1 MVKVFIEGGGDGE
14 ALKTECRKAFTKLL
28 EKAGF
33 KGRLPRL
40 VACGG
45 RGNAY
50 NELCTELADGKATA
64 ALLLVDAEGPVTQ
77 ASPWAHVA
85 RREGDG
91 WARPAGAT
99 DDHLHLMVQCMEAWF
114 LADRAALLRF
124 YGQGFN
130 ENALPA
136 RTANLEQVRKND
148 LYDSLA
154 QATRG
159 TKTKGR
165 YGKSEHSFKLLATL
179 DPDLLRK
186 ASPWAARFF
195 ASLDGLMPRR
205 GRATGGA

>member
-14 ALKTECRKAFTKLL
+14 ALKTECRRAFSKLL

-40 VACGG
+40 VACGS
-45 RGNAY
+45 RRNAFDQF
-50 NELCTELADGKATA
+50 CAELAHGQAI
-64 ALLLVDAEGPVTQ
+64 LLVDAEGPVTQ
-77 ASPWAHVA
+77 ASPWTHVA
-85 RREGDG
+85 QREGDK
-91 WARPAGAT
+91 WTKPNGAT
-99 DDHLHLMVQCMEAWF
+99 DAHLHLMVQCMEAWY
-114 LADRAALLRF
+114 LADRVALLRF

-136 RTANLEQVRKND
+136 KTANLEDVRKND
-148 LYDSLA
+148 VYTSLER
-154 QATRG
+154 ATQH

-179 DPDLLRK
+179 DPDLIRN

-195 ASLDGLMPRR
+195 VNLDGLLR
-205 GRATGGA
+205 